1 MNFRKEELPAC
12 FSDAESVLS
21 PNQNQIERPV
31 LTYPSQHP
39 DVSEQPRSIGE
50 GPDDDRDGGTSNV
63 DQGKDSEPRPKD
75 ERQAVKPG
83 LRGRM
88 SPSRWFRSTSTL
100 RPSHEIQ
107 AMDELETF
115 TTAEERPKDH

>member
-21 PNQNQIERPV
+21 PNQNPIERPV
-31 LTYPSQHP
+31 LTYHSQHL

-50 GPDDDRDGGTSNV
+50 GPDDDRDSGASNV
-63 DQGKDSEPRPKD
+63 DQGKDPEPRSED
-75 ERQAVKPG
+75 ERQAVKPR
-83 LRGRM
+83 LRERL
-88 SPSRWFRSTSTL
+88 SASRWFRSTSTL
-100 RPSHEIQ
+100 RPSHETE